1 MEDSSASN
9 SFMAMKIFCLLILLT
24 TASSIKMHAQLEDN
38 TWLLGGSITSFDSSV
53 YKGCVVSF
61 EDGDA
66 TFELTPGQLPIERT
80 NCVLSDST
88 GTLACFTNGE
98 NVYNRNYEIMEG
110 GENFYPNAVYQGG
123 FPAIQSYLML
133 PFPGRPHEVAYVY
146 GRIKVVTTPL
156 GGFIGYPQLM
166 TATINLQANGGMG
179 KVVERDILISSD
191 TLGVG
196 HITTV
201 RHGNGRDWWMFIPHV
216 YQEDRLYTFL
226 ITPEGVL
233 PQGSVDV
240 PLTSFGL
247 GQVCFSPDGQW
258 YGRFNAHGNVPDSSF
273 STFDIYRFD
282 RCLGTF
288 SDRVTKTYSEDGTQ
302 GKPGGIAFSN
312 SSRFLYISRWDT
324 IFQYDLQAPDILA
337 SEVVVA
343 AYDGFTAD
351 YNLPTLFYSLQLAPD
366 NKIYC
371 CVSNV
376 NSRYLHVI
384 ENPDSAGLACNV
396 QQHSIHLP
404 VFNIFLLPNMPY
416 YRLWNWEDSPC
427 DTLTT
432 ISTGF
437 VSKPETAMRLYPNP
451 VSGILSVDLS
461 GEMPKDGLLLVT
473 DVTGKLLKS
482 LTLTHQT
489 GIYQIDM
496 SSFPEGIYFITFQN
510 ALGRIISNKCIVAP
524 N

>member
-1 MEDSSASN
+1 
-9 SFMAMKIFCLLILLT
+9 MA
-24 TASSIKMHAQLEDN
+24 QQEDN
-38 TWLLGGSITSFDSSV
+38 TWLLGGTISSIDTSI
-53 YKGCVVSF
+53 YKSCIV
-61 EDGDA
+61 
-66 TFELTPGQLPIERT
+66 TFNNDLAIFSPTPGQLPFMRT
-80 NCVLSDST
+80 NGVLSDST
-88 GTLACFTNGE
+88 GALACFTNGE
-98 NVYNRNYEIMEG
+98 NVYSRNYEIMEG
-110 GENFYPNAVYQGG
+110 GEDFYPNASYTGG
-123 FPAIQSYLML
+123 FPFIQSYLLL
-133 PFPGRPHEVAYVY
+133 PYPGRAHQAVYVY
-146 GRIKVVTTPL
+146 GRGKVITTPV
-156 GGFIGYPQLM
+156 GSFVAYYQLLS
-166 TATINLQANGGMG
+166 ATIDLQANNGLG

-196 HITTV
+196 HITAV
-201 RHGNGRDWWMFIPHV
+201 RHGNGRDWWMFIPHT
-216 YQEDRLYTFL
+216 YLEDRLYAFL

-233 PQGSVDV
+233 PQGHVEV

-258 YGRFNAHGNVPDSSF
+258 YGRFNAHGNVPDSAF

-282 RCLGTF
+282 RCAGTF

-351 YNLPTLFYSLQLAPD
+351 YNLPTRFYSLQLAPD

-371 CVSNV
+371 CVSNF

-396 QQHSIHLP
+396 QQHSVHLP
-404 VFNIFLLPNMPY
+404 VFNNFLLPNMPY
-416 YRLWNWEDSPC
+416 YRLWDWEDSPC
-427 DTLTT
+427 DTIT
-432 ISTGF
+432 ITSTGL
-437 VSKPETAMRLYPNP
+437 VAKPETAMRVYPNP
-451 VSGILSVDLS
+451 VSAILSVELG

-473 DVTGKLLKS
+473 DAIGRVLQ
-482 LTLTHQT
+482 TLPLSQQM
-489 GIYQIDM
+489 GSYQVDM
-496 SSFPEGIYFITFQN
+496 SSYPAGIYFVVFQDVS
-510 ALGRIISNKCIVAP
+510 GRIVSNKCMVAP
-524 N
+524 E